1 MLLITALCISCQK
14 EQNSLEEKGAPANE
28 VVIRATISDA
38 ATKVSFTEV
47 DNKLKTAWETDDHIV
62 GWDADG
68 NAIELEIAS
77 IENNTAIF
85 TPVTG
90 SAAIPTSG
98 KVYMIYAPGKTY
110 ENISN
115 SSLEYN
121 LSNQGSG
128 KLPALMT
135 ATGEVSGN
143 VLELTFE
150 NRLAIVAVKN
160 PKFQVTEAT
169 PITGLQL
176 SGGNI
181 LTTAT
186 FSVDQ
191 NGVLKMEP
199 SVDGTITR
207 ACSFTTGTDGTTSA
221 TVYFAV
227 LPNNTPADITVST
240 SNPTGYQISFDNKS
254 FTAGQCYM
262 LNQKDINKQTFTVT
276 VANDIT
282 NGTITTN
289 PSSGASVAWGE
300 TVTVTATPDTGYELT
315 ALKYN
320 DGSDHNITV
329 TGNTGTFTMPKAN
342 VTVTTTFAKKS
353 FDITKTD
360 VTVTGG
366 SFKVKKGDDEVT
378 SAQWG
383 ETIKVEVTTP
393 QYYAVDEIKV
403 YKTGDTSVPVSVN
416 ADGTFTMPTYAVTI
430 EVSFTPDGSAPP
442 TEMPETIGL

>member
-1 MLLITALCISCQK
+1 MASFSLDSDGELQMSSSVPGAITK
-14 EQNSLEEKGAPANE
+14 
-28 VVIRATISDA
+28 D
-38 ATKVSFTEV
+38 
-47 DNKLKTAWETDDHIV
+47 
-62 GWDADG
+62 
-68 NAIELEIAS
+68 
-77 IENNTAIF
+77 
-85 TPVTG
+85 
-90 SAAIPTSG
+90 
-98 KVYMIYAPGKTY
+98 
-110 ENISN
+110 
-115 SSLEYN
+115 
-121 LSNQGSG
+121 
-128 KLPALMT
+128 
-135 ATGEVSGN
+135 
-143 VLELTFE
+143 
-150 NRLAIVAVKN
+150 
-160 PKFQVTEAT
+160 
-169 PITGLQL
+169 
-176 SGGNI
+176 
-181 LTTAT
+181 
-186 FSVDQ
+186 
-191 NGVLKMEP
+191 
-199 SVDGTITR
+199 
-207 ACSFTTGTDGTTSA
+207 CSFTTGTDGTTSA